1 MLSVFIA
8 GQRSFGAAVYK
19 ALKDAGHRVVGV
31 ACPPDGQRYDR
42 LKKAAYCDRPRPVI
56 IQDDRLKSSDIPN
69 GTDVIV
75 AAHSHH
81 FISAKACEKVRLAF
95 GYHPSLLPRH
105 RGRDA
110 VKWTVRFGDTV
121 AGGSVYQ
128 LSDKVD
134 GGDILYQESVLVKRE
149 WSASDLWREA
159 LFPLG
164 VRAVVEVL
172 RRFEG
177 GTLTYTP
184 QNEAVATWEPPIEKA
199 RLFRPELLQL
209 P

>member
-1 MLSVFIA
+1 M
-8 GQRSFGAAVYK
+8 
-19 ALKDAGHRVVGV
+19 
-31 ACPPDGQRYDR
+31 
-42 LKKAAYCDRPRPVI
+42 
-56 IQDDRLKSSDIPN
+56 
-69 GTDVIV
+69 
-75 AAHSHH
+75 
-81 FISAKACEKVRLAF
+81 RLAF